1 MEPLSAG
8 WSFQKRDYALIVQA
22 LNTVPLIAA
31 VIKHVTVVKENITP
45 QFVKKKQTN
54 IFLTTNDDHVTYPL
68 FIIDIGRIKCLAL
81 IDTGAGASYA
91 SLIDQINK
99 KYIRKQ

>member
-1 MEPLSAG
+1 MIISKKRLCINCAG
-8 WSFQKRDYALIVQA
+8 
-22 LNTVPLIAA
+22 P
-31 VIKHVTVVKENITP
+31 KHRTSDCRSNKTCNSCKGKHHTSICE
-45 QFVKKKQTN
+45 KKKKTN

>member
-1 MEPLSAG
+1 M
-8 WSFQKRDYALIVQA
+8 QA
-22 LNTVPLIAA
+22 LNTVPLTAA

-45 QFVKKKQTN
+45 QFVKKKTN
-54 IFLTTNDDHVTYPL
+54 IFLTTNDNHVTYPL
-68 FIIDIGRIKCLAL
+68 SIIDIGRIKCLAL